1 MTNDLKNVNNQEF
14 LEDFN
19 KINWYES
26 LQIIK
31 NNVNVSNNYLDNIKT
46 LITKHAP
53 IKKSH

>member
-19 KINWYES
+19 KTNWYES

-46 LITKHAP
+46 LIAKHAP
-53 IKKSH
+53 IKTSH

>member
-31 NNVNVSNNYLDNIKT
+31 NNVNVSNNYLDNIKV

>member
-1 MTNDLKNVNNQEF
+1 MTNDLKNVINQEF

-19 KINWYES
+19 KTNWYES

-46 LITKHAP
+46 LIAKHAP
-53 IKKSH
+53 IKTSH